1 MAKVIAETLA
11 GDLDVLLVHKLG
23 APWQPELAIGAV
35 DEAGQA
41 YLLPHLHELR
51 IGQNYVEGEIGAQLD
66 VIRRRRRLYTPQ
78 RAPIDPSGRIVIVVD
93 DGCATGSTLTAGLRA
108 VRAKHPAKLVAAVA
122 VASLEASALIA
133 AHADEVI
140 CLETPETFLAV
151 GEFFRDFSTV
161 TDEDVIAALRD
172 AKSFSSSCR

>member
-1 MAKVIAETLA
+1 
-11 GDLDVLLVHKLG
+11 
-23 APWQPELAIGAV
+23 
-35 DEAGQA
+35 
-41 YLLPHLHELR
+41 
-51 IGQNYVEGEIGAQLD
+51 
-66 VIRRRRRLYTPQ
+66 
-78 RAPIDPSGRIVIVVD
+78 
-93 DGCATGSTLTAGLRA
+93 
-108 VRAKHPAKLVAAVA
+108 VA